1 MRFLSTVLVAAGL
14 ATSAICAEMS
24 MASSHTGPAISAA
37 PSPVSK
43 CASAK
48 TDLTLLEQNQCAV
61 ALLPPGCNIQTCL
74 NVGPTI
80 NCIIKALQTGSLI
93 NLAQCLTTGLQEIC
107 ACGACIPILGSLL
120 SGLCAATQDTKDTD
134 SLTAHLSMSQSATSR
149 RPMFLENLTLT
160 VVPSPG
166 STPTPTMSRV

>member
-93 NLAQCLTTGLQEIC
+93 NLAQCLTTGLQESSQWLVRRYSRHEGHRLFDSAFVYESI
-107 ACGACIPILGSLL
+107 GNFSTPYVLGELDADGCPESWLYSYPDHVAGL
-120 SGLCAATQDTKDTD
+120 S
-134 SLTAHLSMSQSATSR
+134 
-149 RPMFLENLTLT
+149 LENQIA
-160 VVPSPG
+160 
-166 STPTPTMSRV
+166 